1 VKRTHD
7 ERSSD
12 RLAESRPGPNATGA
26 GQPDPALPEM
36 PRPERAASGTR
47 QDAVLEPAGLGR
59 RIAALGYDLLLL
71 AALLFMFTLSLF
83 PLTGGRAIEPGTL
96 WYRLCLVA
104 IVVLFFTGFWV
115 HGGQTLGM
123 KAWRLRVVAR
133 DGGPV
138 RWPSALAR
146 FAASLVSLAPAGLG
160 LLWAAVDPKR
170 LAWHDRLSGTRL
182 VHERPTVSA
191 DARKTPP

>member
-1 VKRTHD
+1 
-7 ERSSD
+7 
-12 RLAESRPGPNATGA
+12 
-26 GQPDPALPEM
+26 M

-83 PLTGGRAIEPGTL
+83 PFTGGAIEPGTL
-96 WYRLCLVA
+96 WYRLSLAA

-115 HGGQTLGM
+115 RGGQTLGM

-138 RWPSALAR
+138 RWPSALVR
-146 FAASLVSLAPAGLG
+146 FVAGLVSLAPAGLG
-160 LLWAAVDPKR
+160 LLWAAFDPQR
-170 LAWHDRLSGTRL
+170 RAWHDRLSKTRI
-182 VHERPTVSA
+182 VYERPRSA
-191 DARKTPP
+191 